1 MPKINL
7 VHTLRGIFV
16 AICSTLITS
25 FMVLILGPV
34 LPFIKFDNLTS
45 LLLVCLVFF
54 LTIITYF
61 MLPTE
66 ILEQEEQKKNSSGK
80 IFGKNHTENGE
91 NI

>member
-1 MPKINL
+1 MAKNNL

-16 AICSTLITS
+16 AICSTLIIT

-34 LPFIKFDNLTS
+34 LPFIVFDNFTS

-54 LTIITYF
+54 LAIVTYF

-66 ILEQEEQKKNSSGK
+66 FSDQEKQND
-80 IFGKNHTENGE
+80 
-91 NI
+91 